1 MHTFY
6 ADDTYLKTSKEDP
19 LPKIHIF
26 GGVLASHAAE
36 QEIIKAIKKVKSEYT
51 HENMPIKW
59 NFRDSSIKNIYE
71 KHDRLNE
78 FTRMVAESRAW
89 RLSIAETLKHI
100 QFKIVVSCIE
110 AYSDDKQKIKG
121 AKDNLLTY
129 LFENLLMRVGLEAKG
144 ISDTWQCVLDWPPD
158 SNPKPFD
165 SAYYRLHH
173 NGLDSTG
180 KEIYAGPLSLIGFS
194 PSLYYTRCNHS
205 PLLQLSDLIVGAT
218 KDHIEANLQNRSS
231 CVGSEFVNTVIS
243 RFRERDGVIDGY
255 GVVASS
261 GNPQLKSTITKLFGR
276 KA

>member
-26 GGVLASHAAE
+26 GGVLASHTAE
-36 QEIIKAIKKVKSEYT
+36 LEIIKVIKTVKAGYT
-51 HENMPIKW
+51 HENMPFKW
-59 NFRDSSIKNIYE
+59 NFRDSSIKSVYE

-78 FTRMVAESRAW
+78 FTTMVTESRTW
-89 RLSIAETLKHI
+89 RLSIAEALKDI
-100 QFKIVVSCIE
+100 PFKIIVSCIE

-121 AKDNLLTY
+121 AKDSLLTY
-129 LFENLLMRVGLEAKG
+129 LFENLLMRIGLEAKG
-144 ISDTWQCVLDWPPD
+144 SSDTWQCVLDWPPD
-158 SNPKPFD
+158 GNPKPFD

-180 KEIYAGPLSLIGFS
+180 NKIYAGPLSALGFS

-218 KDHIEANLQNRSS
+218 KDHIEANLQGRAS
-231 CVGSEFVNTVIS
+231 CVGSEFINALLS
-243 RFRERDGVIDGY
+243 RFRERNGVIDGY

-261 GNPQLKSTITKLFGR
+261 GNHQLKSVITNLFGKR
-276 KA
+276 A